1 MWRDRRGLNRF
12 VRCIGVSI
20 KPLISLLRVFSPSL
34 HGSSEQP
41 RILYRLESQERVNQP
56 VLAVARFSLLVECR
70 SPQSLRHKLG
80 WGEERGGRG
89 LRVGVWKEGCRPRN
103 GREVKAREWRKK
115 TDGRKC
121 LSGLHG
127 WLNDGMAGMCQ
138 TKLVRRVL

>member
-1 MWRDRRGLNRF
+1 MWRDEDLISS
-12 VRCIGVSI
+12 VRCIGVAI
-20 KPLISLLRVFSPSL
+20 KPLISLLSL
-34 HGSSEQP
+34 STWLLGTATDLISTRKPRASQSAGSSSRKVFP
-41 RILYRLESQERVNQP
+41 P
-56 VLAVARFSLLVECR
+56 CR
-70 SPQSLRHKLG
+70 MSIPSISPTQIGVG
-80 WGEERGGRG
+80 WGEERRGRG